1 MIFPAEPAA
10 HRAPESLASTAGFDR
25 GAMEMIPSCRSQ
37 FLPTCLNFLRGRGW
51 SQRDRGHGRV
61 SGGSR
66 HLVDPQASSGAVGSP
81 HGAGSRDVCLRD
93 QHEARR
99 VHHPHTS
106 CQERVFPSYL
116 PRLTLNV
123 IKWIILALTPKLTVP
138 LLPTEASPWTK
149 NLCCHLHHY
158 LICFIQRIWVNE

>member
-10 HRAPESLASTAGFDR
+10 HRAPESLASTAGFE
-25 GAMEMIPSCRSQ
+25 GEAMEMIPSCRSQ
-37 FLPTCLNFLRGRGW
+37 FLPTCLNFLRGCGW

-106 CQERVFPSYL
+106 ICYLLSLTVYFPPSSNCLTIYHSDTQSDESQSIL
-116 PRLTLNV
+116 PRN
-123 IKWIILALTPKLTVP
+123 K
-138 LLPTEASPWTK
+138 
-149 NLCCHLHHY
+149 H
-158 LICFIQRIWVNE
+158 RI